1 MSSYTLKDGTGN
13 GFTQKVDN
21 ENRAYTYTTTET
33 NEEHSVAE
41 GTAWNLNT
49 LDMVLSSDTGSATQ
63 YIKNTGNTDLIIQ
76 RWVVVTGP
84 STGGASTDNVLVE
97 IVRNPD
103 SVSFSTSLQPF
114 NSNFGSNDQP
124 EALTYKGGEG
134 ETITG
139 GDVVIASRMTAGT
152 RNILPV
158 VCIVPQGTSAAIRVT
173 PPSGN
178 TNMIV
183 QSVIVAYERS

>member
-1 MSSYTLKDGTGN
+1 MSSTVIKDGSGN
-13 GFTQKVDN
+13 GFTQKVDSD
-21 ENRAYTYTTTET
+21 NRAYTYATTET
-33 NEEHSVAE
+33 NEEHSVGE
-41 GTAWNLNT
+41 GAAWNLNT
-49 LDMVLSSDTGSATQ
+49 LDMTLTSDTASATQ

-76 RWVVVTGP
+76 RWVAVTGP
-84 STGGASTDNVLVE
+84 STGGVSTDSVLVE

-103 SVSFSTSLQPF
+103 SVSFSTALSPF

-124 EALTYKGGEG
+124 EATNLKGGEG

-139 GDVVIASRMTAGT
+139 GDVVIASRMAAGT

-158 VCIVPQGTSAAIRVT
+158 VCIVPQGTSAAIRIT

-178 TNMIV
+178 TNMKV
-183 QSVIVAYERS
+183 QTVIVAYERS